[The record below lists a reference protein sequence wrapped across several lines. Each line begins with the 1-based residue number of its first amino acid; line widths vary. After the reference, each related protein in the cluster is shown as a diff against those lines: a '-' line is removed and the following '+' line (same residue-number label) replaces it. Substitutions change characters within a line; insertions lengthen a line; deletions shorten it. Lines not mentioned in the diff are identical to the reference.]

1 MAIFA
6 KNSIS
11 SNDSQIG
18 KNDTTSIQ
26 IDIVKKN
33 NVINLLQVVEDIE
46 VFFSEDLFIATR
58 ETNAKSTGNELAPT
72 EQSVQDM

>member
-26 IDIVKKN
+26 IDIFKKN

-46 VFFSEDLFIATR
+46 VFFSEDLFIAMR

-72 EQSVQDM
+72 EQSVQGM